1 MRGSCRGTCCGWRR
15 WTRSRRRPAAARSED
30 KTMYRKI
37 LVGYDGSAAGRKAF
51 DTALELAAKH
61 GAELYV
67 LSVARPPEVAD
78 DVETEAV
85 IENSR
90 QYHRRMLAELKAS
103 VAARGVKTHFEV
115 AVGHPA
121 EQIIYD
127 ADRHGADLIVVGH
140 RGRSNLGRF
149 LLGSVS
155 KQVVQYA
162 GHPVLVVR

>member
-1 MRGSCRGTCCGWRR
+1 
-15 WTRSRRRPAAARSED
+15 
-30 KTMYRKI
+30 MYRKI
-37 LVGYDGSAAGRKAF
+37 LVGYDGSEAARKAF
-51 DTALELAAKH
+51 DTALELAAKD

-67 LSVARPPEVAD
+67 LSVARLPDVAD

-90 QYHRRMLAELKAS
+90 NHHRRMLAELKSA
-103 VAARGVKTHFEV
+103 VAAKGVKVHYEV
-115 AVGHPA
+115 TAGHPA

-127 ADRHGADLIVVGH
+127 ADRHEVDLIVVGH
-140 RGRSNLGRF
+140 RGRSKFARL

-162 GHPVLVVR
+162 DRPVLVVR

>member
-1 MRGSCRGTCCGWRR
+1 
-15 WTRSRRRPAAARSED
+15 
-30 KTMYRKI
+30 MYRRI

-51 DTALELAAKH
+51 DVALELAAKH

-67 LSVARPPEVAD
+67 LSVARPPEVGD

-90 QYHRRMLAELKAS
+90 QYHRRMLAELKSS
-103 VAARGVKTHFEV
+103 VAAKGVKTHFEV

-121 EQIIYD
+121 EQIIFD
-127 ADRHGADLIVVGH
+127 ADRHAADLIVVGH
-140 RGRSNLGRF
+140 RGRSKLARF

-155 KQVVQYA
+155 ERVVQYA
-162 GHPVLVVR
+162 EHPVLVVR

>member
-1 MRGSCRGTCCGWRR
+1 
-15 WTRSRRRPAAARSED
+15 
-30 KTMYRKI
+30 MYRRI

-51 DTALELAAKH
+51 DVALELAAKH
-61 GAELYV
+61 DAELYV
-67 LSVARPPEVAD
+67 LSVARPPEIGD

-90 QYHRRMLAELKAS
+90 RYHHELLVELKPLVMAK
-103 VAARGVKTHFEV
+103 GVRAHFEV
-115 AVGHPA
+115 GVGHPA

-127 ADRHGADLIVVGH
+127 ADRHNVELIVVGD
-140 RGRSNLGRF
+140 RGRSKFARL

>member
-1 MRGSCRGTCCGWRR
+1 
-15 WTRSRRRPAAARSED
+15 
-30 KTMYRKI
+30 MYTKI
-37 LVGYDGSAAGRKAF
+37 LVGYDGSGAGKKAF
-51 DTALELAAKH
+51 ETALDLAAMH

-67 LSVARPPEVAD
+67 LTVCRPPEIGD

-90 QYHRRMLAELKAS
+90 CYHRGLLAELKPA
-103 VAARGVKTHFEV
+103 VAAKGVKAHFEV
-115 AVGHPA
+115 GVGHPA

-127 ADRHGADLIVVGH
+127 ADRQAVDLIVVGD
-140 RGRSNLGRF
+140 RGRSKFARL

-162 GHPVLVVR
+162 GRPVMVVR

>member
-1 MRGSCRGTCCGWRR
+1 
-15 WTRSRRRPAAARSED
+15 
-30 KTMYRKI
+30 MYRRI
-37 LVGYDGSAAGRKAF
+37 LLGYDGSEASKKAF
-51 DTALELAAKH
+51 VTACDLAATH

-67 LSVARPPEVAD
+67 LSVARTPDVAD

-90 QYHRRMLAELKAS
+90 RYHRGLLAELKPAVS
-103 VAARGVKTHFEV
+103 ARGIKAHFEV
-115 AVGHPA
+115 GVGHPA

-127 ADRHGADLIVVGH
+127 ADRHAVDLIVVGS
-140 RGRSNLGRF
+140 RGHSKFTRL

-162 GHPVLVVR
+162 GRAVLVVR

>member
-1 MRGSCRGTCCGWRR
+1 
-15 WTRSRRRPAAARSED
+15 
-30 KTMYRKI
+30 MYKKI

-67 LSVARPPEVAD
+67 LSVARVLDVGD

-90 QYHRRMLAELKAS
+90 KFHHRLLDELRPL
-103 VAARGVKTHFEV
+103 VAAEGVKAHFEV
-115 AVGHPA
+115 SVGHPA

-127 ADRHGADLIVVGH
+127 ADRHDVDVIVVGD
-140 RGRSNLGRF
+140 RGRSKFARL

-162 GHPVLVVR
+162 GRAVLVVR